1 MRIVTIF
8 FIGLFSI
15 NIAFAD
21 INIFS
26 AKEIIFAEEPTEEEE
41 PDCE

>member
-21 INIFS
+21 VNIFN
-26 AKEIIFAEEPTEEEE
+26 AKEIVFAEETTEEE

>member
-8 FIGLFSI
+8 FIGLFLV

-21 INIFS
+21 ISIFN
-26 AKEIIFAEEPTEEEE
+26 AKEIIFAEEPTEEE

>member
-21 INIFS
+21 VNIFN
-26 AKEIIFAEEPTEEEE
+26 AKDIIFEEEPKEEE

>member
-21 INIFS
+21 VNTFN
-26 AKEIIFAEEPTEEEE
+26 AKDIIFEAEQEEEE

>member
-1 MRIVTIF
+1 MRVVTIF

-15 NIAFAD
+15 NIAFAYV
-21 INIFS
+21 NIFN
-26 AKEIIFAEEPTEEEE
+26 AKEIVFAEEPTEEE

>member
-1 MRIVTIF
+1 MRVVTIF

-21 INIFS
+21 VNIFN
-26 AKEIIFAEEPTEEEE
+26 AKEIVFAEEPTEEE

>member
-1 MRIVTIF
+1 MRVVTIF

-15 NIAFAD
+15 NITFAD
-21 INIFS
+21 VNMFN
-26 AKEIIFAEEPTEEEE
+26 AKDIIFEVEPEEEE